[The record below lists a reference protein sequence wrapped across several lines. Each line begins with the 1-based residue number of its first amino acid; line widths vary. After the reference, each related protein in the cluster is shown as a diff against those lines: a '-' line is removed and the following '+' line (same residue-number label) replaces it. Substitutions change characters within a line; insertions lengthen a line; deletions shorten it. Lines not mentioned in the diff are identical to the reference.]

1 MAKSLEVISEVIR
14 NPKHPFHQVDSQPD
28 KAHKHRYE
36 RRKAREYMRLADWN
50 SERSDEDVM
59 R

>member
-1 MAKSLEVISEVIR
+1 MAKTLDTISEVIS

-36 RRKAREYMRLADWN
+36 RRKAREYMRQADWN
-50 SERSDEDVM
+50 SDRSDDEVM
-59 R
+59 H